1 MDKKTEDIF
10 FGVRVKL
17 NKKNVKKISKFTSKV
32 LSIKKFYG
40 YPGVNKKII
49 FNAFCQYMQPHW
61 MQSVTEYSLKLASIP
76 LNQLCFREL
85 SILNY
90 FRVFLIKITRR
101 LFYIKKFGIL
111 NYIKTRF

>member
-1 MDKKTEDIF
+1 
-10 FGVRVKL
+10 
-17 NKKNVKKISKFTSKV
+17 
-32 LSIKKFYG
+32 
-40 YPGVNKKII
+40 
-49 FNAFCQYMQPHW
+49 

-76 LNQLCFREL
+76 LNQLCFSEL
-85 SILNY
+85 SVLDY

>member
-1 MDKKTEDIF
+1 MNFSKLLKIFMVTAGIDKKIA
-10 FGVRVKL
+10 
-17 NKKNVKKISKFTSKV
+17 
-32 LSIKKFYG
+32 
-40 YPGVNKKII
+40 
-49 FNAFCQYMQPHW
+49 FNYFCQYMQPHW

-76 LNQLCFREL
+76 LRQMCFREL
-85 SILNY
+85 SILDY

>member
-1 MDKKTEDIF
+1 MDKKTEDIVLR
-10 FGVRVKL
+10 GGVKL

-32 LSIKKFYG
+32 LSIKDFYG

-85 SILNY
+85 SILD
-90 FRVFLIKITRR
+90 FSEF
-101 LFYIKKFGIL
+101 F
-111 NYIKTRF
+111 